1 MRKEKQNKGINGLTF
16 NNKIKIISIIFIL
29 FFIVLIGRLFNVQ
42 ILNSEK
48 FQLTAKKQ
56 IQKKEIIRPLRG
68 IIFDRN
74 MKPLVTNVF
83 DISIAANPRRIKN
96 TDSTLAIIA
105 KVTKGDLGKYISLLS
120 QKQDAEVLLENIKGV
135 QDTRKFDTLKVE
147 GINITKNP
155 VRYYTYGSLAS
166 QILGYTD
173 DQYKGKSGIEFTYD
187 KELAGSTGLVIM
199 QKDGQGNKRPF
210 QGLFQKYPENGSNIV
225 LTIDINIQQIVEEEL
240 QKGIKESGAK
250 GGKVLVIS
258 VKTGEILAM
267 SSYPTFN
274 PNEKKGSD
282 TSGMKNRVISDIYEP
297 GSTYK
302 LIAAAGSLEENL
314 FNRNSVI
321 NTENGE
327 YVIAKDLKIK
337 DVHGSPSMTFEEVII
352 NSSNVGIAKISERLG
367 KEKFYKYSR
376 RFGLGTFTGI
386 EIMGENKGLLKHPS
400 DFKTG
405 TLQYCAMGY
414 QLMTNVLQI
423 SMAYLSIA
431 NNGYLMKPMIVKK
444 FISPEGQVLRKY
456 EPLTLRQTVSEKTA
470 KSLNEFFVGVVERG
484 TGKSAQLERVSA
496 AGKTGTTQ
504 ILTKEGY
511 SKSAHN
517 GSFIGY
523 FPSDNPSLLVAVYM
537 DELVNTG
544 DFYGGKVA
552 APVFKRI
559 SDRIIE
565 YVGENSL
572 YSPEFLNEDFNK
584 LQIASKDVKI
594 NNGDDLFIVPDFT
607 GMELRNAIEILNEKK
622 IKYEVEGLKNEK
634 QITEKGIKRLVVEQ
648 SIAAGIEVHEKDATI
663 KFKIKD
669 IKSDDNNNNVI
680 PDVVGLSLR
689 QAITKL
695 SSKGFNVEIAGTGKV
710 ESIEPKAGELKPN
723 GTKVKIIANN
733 KN

>member
-1 MRKEKQNKGINGLTF
+1 MLKEKQNKGIIRLTF
-16 NNKIKIISIIFIL
+16 DKKIKIISVIFVL
-29 FFIVLIGRLFNVQ
+29 FFFVLVGRLFNVQ
-42 ILNSEK
+42 ILNSGK

-56 IQKKEIIRPLRG
+56 TQKKEIIRPLRG

-83 DISIAANPRRIKN
+83 DISITANSKRIKN
-96 TDSTLAIIA
+96 IDSALTIISGVSGTD
-105 KVTKGDLGKYISLLS
+105 KGKYISLLA
-120 QKQDAEVLLENIKGV
+120 QRQDGEIQIEKISGV
-135 QDTRKFDTLKVE
+135 QDTRKFDTLRID

-166 QILGYTD
+166 QVLGFTD
-173 DQYKGKSGIEFTYD
+173 DQYKGKSGIEYTYD
-187 KELAGSTGLVIM
+187 RELTGSTGLVIM

-225 LTIDINIQQIVEEEL
+225 LTIDINIQQIIEEEL
-240 QKGIKESGAK
+240 LKGIKESGAK

-258 VKTGEILAM
+258 VRTGEILAM

-274 PNEKKGSD
+274 PNEKKSSD

-302 LIAAAGSLEENL
+302 LITAAGSLEENL

-327 YVIAKDLKIK
+327 YHLGKDLAIK
-337 DVHGSPSMTFEEVII
+337 DVHGLPSMTFEEVII

-376 RFGLGTFTGI
+376 SFGLGTYTGI

-400 DFKTG
+400 DFTTG

-414 QLMTNVLQI
+414 QLLTNVLQI
-423 SMAYLSIA
+423 SMAYASIA
-431 NNGYLMKPMIVKK
+431 NNGYLMKPLIVKK
-444 FISPEGQVLRKY
+444 FISPEGQILRKN

-470 KSLNEFFVGVVERG
+470 KSLNEFFVGVINKG
-484 TGKSAQLERVSA
+484 TGTAAELETVSA

-504 ILTKEGY
+504 IFLKGGY
-511 SKSAHN
+511 SKTAHN

-523 FPSDNPSLLVAVYM
+523 FPSDSPSLLVAVYM

-565 YVGENSL
+565 YVGHNSL

-584 LQIASKDVKI
+584 LQIASKDIKI
-594 NNGDDLFIVPDFT
+594 KNDDEFIMPDFT
-607 GMELRNAIEILNEKK
+607 GMELKNAIAILNEKK
-622 IKYEVEGLKNEK
+622 IKYEIEGIKNEK
-634 QITEKGIKRLVVEQ
+634 EITVKGIKRLVVEQ
-648 SIAAGIEVHEKDATI
+648 SIAAGKEIHEKDATI
-663 KFKIKD
+663 SFKIKD
-669 IKSDDNNNNVI
+669 IKSEESNTQVI

>member
-1 MRKEKQNKGINGLTF
+1 MQKGKQNKGIINFTF
-16 NNKIKIISIIFIL
+16 DKKIKIISVFFIL
-29 FFIVLIGRLFNVQ
+29 FFLVIIGRLFNVQ
-42 ILNSEK
+42 ILNSGK

-83 DISIAANPRRIKN
+83 DISITANFSRIKN
-96 TDSTLAIIA
+96 IDSTLNIISRITESD
-105 KVTKGDLGKYISLLS
+105 KGKYISLLTR
-120 QKQDAEVLLENIKGV
+120 KQEGEIQIDKLTGV
-135 QDTRKFDTLKVE
+135 QDTRKFDTLRVE
-147 GINITKNP
+147 GISITKNP
-155 VRYYTYGSLAS
+155 VRYYSYGSFAS
-166 QILGYTD
+166 QVLGYTD
-173 DQYKGKSGIEFTYD
+173 DQYKGKSGIEYTYD
-187 KELAGSTGLVIM
+187 KELTGSTGLVIM

-240 QKGIKESGAK
+240 LKGIKESGAK

-258 VKTGEILAM
+258 VRTGEILAM

-274 PNEKKGSD
+274 PNEKKSSD
-282 TSGMKNRVISDIYEP
+282 TLGMKNRVISDIYEP

-327 YVIAKDLKIK
+327 YVLGKDLVIK
-337 DVHGSPSMTFEEVII
+337 DVHGLPSMTFEEVII

-376 RFGLGTFTGI
+376 SFGLGTYTGI
-386 EIMGENKGLLKHPS
+386 EIMGENKGILKHPS
-400 DFKTG
+400 EFKSG
-405 TLQYCAMGY
+405 TLQFCSMGY

-423 SMAYLSIA
+423 SMAYASIA
-431 NNGYLMKPMIVKK
+431 NNGYLMKPLIVKK
-444 FISPEGQVLRKY
+444 FISPEGQILRKY

-470 KSLNEFFVGVVERG
+470 KNLNEFLIGVINNG
-484 TGKSAQLERVSA
+484 TGTAAELETVSA

-504 ILTKEGY
+504 ILTKDGY

-523 FPSDNPSLLVAVYM
+523 FPSDSPSLLVAVYM

-565 YVGENSL
+565 YVGQNSL

-584 LQIASKDVKI
+584 LQIASKDIKSK
-594 NNGDDLFIVPDFT
+594 NENEFIMPDFS
-607 GMELRNAIEILNEKK
+607 GMELKNAIAILNEKK
-622 IKYEVEGLKNEK
+622 IKYEIE
-634 QITEKGIKRLVVEQ
+634 GIKSEKEITLKGVRRLVVEQ
-648 SIAAGIEVHEKDATI
+648 SIPAGKEIHEKDAAI
-663 KFKIKD
+663 KIKIKD
-669 IKSDDNNNNVI
+669 VKSEGGNTQVI

-695 SSKGFNVEIAGTGKV
+695 SSKGFNVEIAGTGRV
-710 ESIEPKAGELKPN
+710 ESIEPKAGELMPH
-723 GTKVKIIANN
+723 GSKVKIIANN

>member
-1 MRKEKQNKGINGLTF
+1 MHKEKQNKGIINLTF
-16 NNKIKIISIIFIL
+16 DKKIKIISTIFVL

-56 IQKKEIIRPLRG
+56 TQKKEIIRPLRG

-83 DISIAANPRRIKN
+83 DVSITANPKRIKN
-96 TDSTLAIIA
+96 IDSTLNIIS
-105 KVTKGDLGKYISLLS
+105 KITEGDKGKYISLLS
-120 QKQDAEVLLENIKGV
+120 QKEDSEIQIEKLSGV
-135 QDTRKFDTLKVE
+135 QETRKFDTLKLD
-147 GINITKNP
+147 GINITKSP

-166 QILGYTD
+166 QVLGYTD
-173 DQYKGKSGIEFTYD
+173 DQYKGRSGIEYTYD
-187 KELAGSTGLVIM
+187 KELTGSTGLVIM

-225 LTIDINIQQIVEEEL
+225 VTIDINIQQIIEEEL
-240 QKGIKESGAK
+240 LKGVKESGAK

-258 VKTGEILAM
+258 VRTGEILAM

-274 PNEKKGSD
+274 PNEKKSSD

-302 LIAAAGSLEENL
+302 LITAAGSLEDNL

-327 YVIAKDLKIK
+327 YVLGKDLVIK
-337 DVHGSPSMTFEEVII
+337 DVHGLPSMTFEEVII

-376 RFGLGTFTGI
+376 NFGLGTFSGI

-400 DFKTG
+400 DFKNG
-405 TLQYCAMGY
+405 TLQFCSMGY
-414 QLMTNVLQI
+414 QIMTNVLQI
-423 SMAYLSIA
+423 SLAYASIA
-431 NNGYLMKPMIVKK
+431 NNGFLMKPLIVKK
-444 FISPEGQVLRKY
+444 CISPEGKILWKN
-456 EPLTLRQTVSEKTA
+456 EPITLRQTVSEKTA
-470 KSLNEFFVGVVERG
+470 KILNEFLVGVINNG
-484 TGKSAQLERVSA
+484 TGTAAELETVSA

-504 ILTKEGY
+504 ILTKSGY
-511 SKSAHN
+511 SKTAHN

-523 FPSDNPSLLVAVYM
+523 FPSDSPSLLVAVYM

-565 YVGENSL
+565 YVGQNSL

-584 LQIASKDVKI
+584 LQIASKDIKTK
-594 NNGDDLFIVPDFT
+594 NENEFIMPDFT
-607 GMELRNAIEILNEKK
+607 GMELRNAITILNEKK
-622 IKYEVEGLKNEK
+622 IKFEIEGIKNEK
-634 QITEKGIKRLVVEQ
+634 ETIAKGVRRLVVEQ
-648 SIAAGIEVHEKDATI
+648 SIAAGKEINEKDATI

-669 IKSDDNNNNVI
+669 VKSEWNNTQVI

-695 SSKGFNVEIAGTGKV
+695 STRGFNVEITGTGKV
-710 ESIEPKAGELKPN
+710 ESIEPKVGELMPN

>member
-1 MRKEKQNKGINGLTF
+1 MQKEKQNKGIINLTF
-16 NNKIKIISIIFIL
+16 DKKIKIISALFVL

-42 ILNSEK
+42 IINSEK

-68 IIFDRN
+68 VIFDRN

-83 DISIAANPRRIKN
+83 DISITANTKRIKDL
-96 TDSTLAIIA
+96 DSTLSIIS
-105 KVTKGDLGKYISLLS
+105 KFTEGDKGKYISLLS
-120 QKQDAEVLLENIKGV
+120 QKQDAEVQIEKLSGV
-135 QDTRKFDTLKVE
+135 QDTRKFDTLKLD
-147 GINITKNP
+147 GITITKSP
-155 VRYYTYGSLAS
+155 VRHYTYGSLAS
-166 QILGYTD
+166 QVLGYTD
-173 DQYKGKSGIEFTYD
+173 DQYKGRSGIEYTYD
-187 KELAGSTGLVIM
+187 KELTGSTGLVIM

-225 LTIDINIQQIVEEEL
+225 VTIDINIQQIIEEEL
-240 QKGIKESGAK
+240 LKGVKESGAK

-258 VKTGEILAM
+258 VRTGEILAM

-274 PNEKKGSD
+274 PNEKKSSD

-302 LIAAAGSLEENL
+302 LITAAGSLEENL

-327 YVIAKDLKIK
+327 YVLAKDLVIR
-337 DVHGSPSMTFEEVII
+337 DVHGSPSMTLEEVII

-376 RFGLGTFTGI
+376 SFGLGTFSGI

-405 TLQYCAMGY
+405 TLQFCSMGY
-414 QLMTNVLQI
+414 QIMTNVLQI
-423 SMAYLSIA
+423 SLAYASIA
-431 NNGYLMKPMIVKK
+431 NNGLLMKPLIVKK
-444 FISPEGQVLRKY
+444 CISPEGQILWKN

-470 KSLNEFFVGVVERG
+470 KILNEFFVGVINNG
-484 TGKSAQLERVSA
+484 TGTAAELETVSA

-504 ILTKEGY
+504 ILTKGGY
-511 SKSAHN
+511 SKTAHN

-523 FPSDNPSLLVAVYM
+523 FPSDSPSLLVAVYM

-565 YVGENSL
+565 YVGQNSL

-584 LQIASKDVKI
+584 LQIVSKDIKTK
-594 NNGDDLFIVPDFT
+594 NENEFIMPDFT
-607 GMELRNAIEILNEKK
+607 GMELKNAITILNEKK
-622 IKYEVEGLKNEK
+622 IKFEIEGIKNEK
-634 QITEKGIKRLVVEQ
+634 EITVKGVRRLVVEQ
-648 SIAAGIEVHEKDATI
+648 SIAAGKEINEKDATV

-669 IKSDDNNNNVI
+669 VKSEGNNTQVI

-695 SSKGFNVEIAGTGKV
+695 SSRGFNVEITGTGKV
-710 ESIEPKAGELKPN
+710 ESIEPRAGELMPN